1 MVSRAS
7 GSDRLTVGDDR
18 DLAARRAGIVS
29 ALLRLGRAIDGLLRD
44 GAGPLRLTPA
54 QAEALR
60 FAGRIRPDMATVGQL
75 ARVLG
80 VRHATAVGILG
91 PLIDRGLIERRP
103 HPFDGRQRV
112 LALTPEGA
120 RLLGR
125 LTSLTVSLETT
136 LDELEP
142 RTLAQLELGLGALV
156 AGLQRSGALVV
167 AAPCAG
173 CVHFQPDADPGSP
186 RPHRCAL
193 LQRFLADAEAR
204 MDCPEHVAGTVPA

>member
-1 MVSRAS
+1 MVSRS
-7 GSDRLTVGDDR
+7 PERDGLTVERDR
-18 DLAARRAGIVS
+18 DIGTQRLAGVVS
-29 ALLRLGRAIDGLLRD
+29 ALLRLSRATDGLLRN
-44 GAGPLRLTPA
+44 GAGSLRLTPA

-60 FAGRIRPDMATVGQL
+60 FAGRIRSDMATVGQL

-80 VRHATAVGILG
+80 VRHATAVGILS

-112 LALTPEGA
+112 LALTLEGA
-120 RLLGR
+120 RLLDR
-125 LTSLTVSLETT
+125 LTSLTVRLEAT
-136 LDELEP
+136 LNELEP
-142 RTLAQLELGLGALV
+142 QTLAQLEVGLGALV

-173 CVHFQPDADPGSP
+173 CVHFQPNREPDSV

-193 LQRFLADAEAR
+193 LQRFLADAETR
-204 MDCPEHVAGTVPA
+204 MDCPEHLSATPG